1 MTPTPVLKS
10 TDPQALP
17 QAVQTLQRGGLVVF
31 PTDTV
36 YGLGVL
42 ITLPEAIERIFAVKG
57 RDAAK
62 AIPVLLG
69 SLDHLPQITP
79 GLPARAQELARRH
92 WPGALTLVVVRRPEL
107 PDVLSASLTVGIRMP
122 NHPFALELL
131 RLTGPLAVTSANL
144 SGGANPL
151 SAADALAQ
159 LDGRVDLMIDGGMVP
174 GGLPS
179 TVVDCTAEKLVVLRQ
194 GPIHLEES

>member
-42 ITLPEAIERIFAVKG
+42 ISLPAAIERIFEAKG

-79 GLPARAQELARRH
+79 GLPARARELAQRH
-92 WPGALTLVVVRRPEL
+92 WPGALTLVVARRPEL
-107 PDVLSASLTVGIRMP
+107 PEALSPTPTVGIRMP
-122 NHPFALELL
+122 DHPFALDLL
-131 RLTGPLAVTSANL
+131 RRTGPLAVTSANL

-159 LDGRVDLMIDGGMVP
+159 LDGRVDLIIDGGTVP

-179 TVVDCTAEKLVVLRQ
+179 TVVDCTADKLAVLRQ
-194 GPIHLEES
+194 GPIFIDA